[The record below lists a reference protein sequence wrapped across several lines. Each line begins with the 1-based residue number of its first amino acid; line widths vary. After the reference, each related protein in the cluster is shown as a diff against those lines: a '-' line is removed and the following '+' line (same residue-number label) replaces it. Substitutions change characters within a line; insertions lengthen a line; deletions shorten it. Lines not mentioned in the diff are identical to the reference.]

1 MAPNSTMHLLLLED
15 ENNVGSTVKE
25 RLSLEGFDVTWAQ
38 TVADAKTALQ
48 TQAYALAL
56 LDVNL
61 PDGSGFDVGK
71 LIRARYP
78 SIAMV
83 FLTAAGT
90 TEDRIHGLELGAEDY
105 IVKPF
110 NFKELHLRIQN
121 VLKRIQFIHQNLS
134 THEEVQIGKALV
146 RFNQYEIVENTD
158 SKKDGEKH
166 HLSHKECALL
176 KLLYDKRGQV
186 VSRDE
191 ILNLVW
197 SEDEYPTPRTIDN
210 FVLRLRKLL
219 EPDVNVPTVIR
230 SVRGVG
236 YLMEKE

>member
-1 MAPNSTMHLLLLED
+1 MSHSLLLLED
-15 ENNVGSTVKE
+15 EVNVGSTVKD
-25 RLSLEGFDVTWAQ
+25 RLTMAGYPVTWAHSL
-38 TVADAKTALQ
+38 AEAKFALQ
-48 TQAYALAL
+48 SQSFSLAL

-61 PDGSGFDVGK
+61 PDGNGFDIGR
-71 LIRARYP
+71 LIRQKHP
-78 SIAMV
+78 STAVV

-110 NFKELHLRIQN
+110 NFKELLLRVQN
-121 VLKRIQFIHQNLS
+121 VLKRIQFIGENIGQDSAL
-134 THEEVQIGKALV
+134 QIGRASIH
-146 RFNQYEIVENTD
+146 FNQYEIVV
-158 SKKDGEKH
+158 DGENH

-176 KLLYDKRGQV
+176 KLLYEKRGQV

-191 ILNLVW
+191 ILDVVW

-210 FVLRLRKLL
+210 FVLRLRKLI
-219 EPDVNVPTVIR
+219 EPDANVPSVIR

-236 YLMEKE
+236 YLMERESHHG